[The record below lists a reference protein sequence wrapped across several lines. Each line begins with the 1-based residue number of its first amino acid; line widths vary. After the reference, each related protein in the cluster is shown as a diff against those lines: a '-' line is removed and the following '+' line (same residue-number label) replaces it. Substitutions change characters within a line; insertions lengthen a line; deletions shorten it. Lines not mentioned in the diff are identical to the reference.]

1 METLHTLFYFTVAIA
16 ILVAFHELGHF
27 WVARKTG
34 VKVIRF
40 SIGFGKVLW
49 RYQKDPQQTEFTIC
63 AIPLGGFVKM
73 VDEREDAVAEAD
85 LPFAFNRQSLIVR
98 AAIVAAGPVF
108 NLLLALVLL
117 WTVFV
122 VGETGVKPLLGAIDA
137 QTLAAEAGFAEGDE
151 ILSINGEATPTWTQV
166 MDQLMTRVI
175 EGERAIPINI
185 RSSDD
190 SLQLRVLQ
198 LSDDDADSP
207 EIFYQRLGLKPW
219 SPELK
224 PVLGTIMPDGA
235 AQQSGLQ
242 SGDVLV
248 SADGQAI
255 VNWQQWVEYVKA
267 RPEIEIKLTLLRSDV
282 QMTVSLTPRREEQ
295 SEGKVVGKIGAG
307 VDVPKD
313 LMDSMMVEYSL
324 SPLDAVPE
332 SFAKTWFYSASTL
345 KMIGKMFMGTASVKN
360 LSGPISIAEYAG
372 RSAEMG
378 FSAFLKFLAMVS
390 ISLGVLNLLP
400 VPVLDGGH
408 LVFFLIEAIKGSPL
422 PERVQLY
429 FQQVGMFLLLMLM
442 GLAMFLD
449 LDRLFQ

>member
-267 RPEIEIKLTLLRSDV
+267 RPEIEIKLTLLRSEV

>member
-49 RYQKDPQQTEFTIC
+49 RYQKDPRQTEFTVC

-73 VDEREDAVAEAD
+73 VDEREDAVAAED
-85 LPFAFNRQSLIVR
+85 LPFAFNRQSLPVR
-98 AAIVAAGPVF
+98 AAIVAAGPLF

-137 QTLAAEAGFAEGDE
+137 HTLAAEAGFAEGDE
-151 ILSINGEATPTWTQV
+151 ILSVNGEPTPTWTQV
-166 MDQLMTRVI
+166 MDQLMTRVV
-175 EGERAIPINI
+175 EGEREIPLNVKS
-185 RSSDD
+185 RDD
-190 SLQLRVLQ
+190 SRQLRVLN
-198 LSDDDADSP
+198 LSDADAVSP
-207 EIFYQRLGLKPW
+207 EILYQRLGLKPW

-224 PVLGTIMPDGA
+224 PVLGKVTVDGA
-235 AQQSGLQ
+235 AQQAGLQ
-242 SGDVLV
+242 AGDVLV
-248 SADGQAI
+248 SADGQPI
-255 VNWQQWVEYVKA
+255 TNWQQWVEYVKA
-267 RPEIEIKLTLLRSDV
+267 RPEIAIKLVIARNDV
-282 QMTVSLTPRREEQ
+282 QMSVPLTPRREEQ
-295 SEGKVVGKIGAG
+295 DDGKVVGKIGAG

-313 LMDSMMVEYSL
+313 LMDGMMVEYSL
-324 SPLDAVPE
+324 SPLEAVPE
-332 SFAKTWFYSASTL
+332 AFAKTWFYSASTL
-345 KMIGKMFMGTASVKN
+345 KMIGKMFMGSASVKN

-408 LVFFLIEAIKGSPL
+408 LLFFVIEAVKGSPL

-429 FQQVGMFLLLMLM
+429 FQQVGMFLLLLLM